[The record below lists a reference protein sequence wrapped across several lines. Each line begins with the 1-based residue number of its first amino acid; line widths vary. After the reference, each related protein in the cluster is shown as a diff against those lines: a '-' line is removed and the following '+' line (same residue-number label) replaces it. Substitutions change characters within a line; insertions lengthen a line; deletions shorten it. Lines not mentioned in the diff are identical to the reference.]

1 MARTPWPL
9 QSLLGHGC
17 PCFTKAPCAQ
27 FRGGPGR
34 WHIMAN
40 RGCSDAWLLPGWMV
54 KGWWSGSRGL
64 WFLLVVV
71 MVMVVLACWQGLFLR
86 TFVWM
91 VGKRWSSG
99 CHMQVMIMLI
109 HQLSQDHSK
118 RHLSSP
124 ALHLMAAL
132 SALPRTIPSSSKKVT
147 VSPWFIQLFPQKS
160 YLPSTF
166 SSIDSPGLG
175 PRDLRKTWEETSTFF
190 GRCDSISCWDVL
202 TWTNPFGK
210 FQCISWIFG
219 TQRFGGWNATP
230 DCWKPAVLFRVV
242 FFVARTSTPYF

>member
-1 MARTPWPL
+1 MDGERLVEWKPW
-9 QSLLGHGC
+9 
-17 PCFTKAPCAQ
+17 
-27 FRGGPGR
+27 
-34 WHIMAN
+34 
-40 RGCSDAWLLPGWMV
+40 
-54 KGWWSGSRGL
+54 
-64 WFLLVVV
+64 LVVFAGGW
-71 MVMVVLACWQGLFLR
+71 LWWWWFWPAGKACFCELSSGWLVR
-86 TFVWM
+86 
-91 VGKRWSSG
+91 RWSSG

-175 PRDLRKTWEETSTFF
+175 PRDLAKNFEKKRAPFLGDVIQYLVGMFLLGLIPSESFSAPAGSSAPKGLVVETQLRIVENRLFSSVGGIF
-190 GRCDSISCWDVL
+190 C
-202 TWTNPFGK
+202 GK
-210 FQCISWIFG
+210 NQYPLFLIYRPIDIDALY
-219 TQRFGGWNATP
+219 TQ
-230 DCWKPAVLFRVV
+230 
-242 FFVARTSTPYF
+242 